1 VRSASASAA
10 AAVFAALL
18 AGRSTALARDG
29 LAIDASRCPALD
41 AGEIERLLVIE
52 LGPEAIPRAAPL
64 RIELACAG
72 SRLRIATF
80 DTVTE
85 KQLEREVDLGPHLQ
99 ENRVIA
105 ILVSQ
110 LFLSSWSELLLE
122 PPRDVAPELVA
133 AGRAASPEARSVAER
148 RTREALA
155 PSTARGRPDV
165 DLMAGARVRELAQ
178 PLVLGR
184 LAARGGMAVGPLELF
199 LEGGYE
205 RGAAGRAT
213 GVVDAS
219 IVDVAAGVRWRVARR
234 GAFSF
239 GVEAMGGP
247 GWVDLTGT
255 RPATGVQSAS
265 LSGAIDE
272 ASLGLAPALNLG
284 PVRATLLLQAGANFS
299 RAVAHVVGDRDV
311 SLGGPWLGAS
321 LAVGIRGG
329 SP

>member
-1 VRSASASAA
+1 
-10 AAVFAALL
+10 
-18 AGRSTALARDG
+18 
-29 LAIDASRCPALD
+29 
-41 AGEIERLLVIE
+41 
-52 LGPEAIPRAAPL
+52 
-64 RIELACAG
+64 
-72 SRLRIATF
+72 
-80 DTVTE
+80 
-85 KQLEREVDLGPHLQ
+85 
-99 ENRVIA
+99 
-105 ILVSQ
+105 
-110 LFLSSWSELLLE
+110 
-122 PPRDVAPELVA
+122 
-133 AGRAASPEARSVAER
+133 
-148 RTREALA
+148 
-155 PSTARGRPDV
+155 
-165 DLMAGARVRELAQ
+165 
-178 PLVLGR
+178 
-184 LAARGGMAVGPLELF
+184 MAVGPLELF